1 LYNLVINSAD
11 FKNIANKASV
21 TLKKIKIKNQSNAI
35 LVAVLIFVFFFKK
48 SRNRL
53 KSTRYR
59 NRFLFYSSTAQ
70 RYLAGRDSFFP
81 TLNFRAYVVC
91 SIDAEIGMDRAWP
104 NPKAFFP

>member
-1 LYNLVINSAD
+1 LYNLDINSAD

-35 LVAVLIFVFFFKK
+35 LVAVLIFFFKK

-81 TLNFRAYVVC
+81 NV
-91 SIDAEIGMDRAWP
+91 E
-104 NPKAFFP
+104 FPGVRSL